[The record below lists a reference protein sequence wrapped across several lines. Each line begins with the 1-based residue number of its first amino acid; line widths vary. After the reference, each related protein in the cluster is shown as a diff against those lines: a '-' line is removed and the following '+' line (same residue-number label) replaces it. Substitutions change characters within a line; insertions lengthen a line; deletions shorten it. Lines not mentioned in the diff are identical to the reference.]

1 MTFYRTSKECRDH
14 GPQESSEEP
23 PQAGRAKES
32 RGAAER
38 QAASESTGYSSR
50 GLFIDL
56 GTQVAGHNQLSLQS
70 QIQRLLLASAGTMAT
85 SGAQIYTKNKTP
97 HPYIQK

>member
-14 GPQESSEEP
+14 GPQESTEEP

-38 QAASESTGYSSR
+38 QAVSESTGYSSR
-50 GLFIDL
+50 GLFIDP

-70 QIQRLLLASAGTMAT
+70 LLLASAGTMTT

-97 HPYIQK
+97 HPYVQK